1 MGRSGHPHLH
11 FSALACALIGLARIP
26 KSISGGR
33 WSTAERALD
42 LRALASAHFQPQLS
56 LNLLPAIQHH
66 CHYTKGAGKHGSHK
80 RMEKL
85 ENLGAASYIYV
96 RKFASMAFDNL
107 DFTSLDCPSLASP
120 TYLQVP
126 RTHVV
131 FSLASFSRSI
141 TTQAV
146 RNLTLATLCPESSA
160 LFTFFLGH
168 RDALYACVKELQRT
182 IKNASSTQ

>member
-1 MGRSGHPHLH
+1 MVGIAG
-11 FSALACALIGLARIP
+11 SA
-26 KSISGGR
+26 
-33 WSTAERALD
+33 STMKRNDAEA
-42 LRALASAHFQPQLS
+42 Q
-56 LNLLPAIQHH
+56 
-66 CHYTKGAGKHGSHK
+66 
-80 RMEKL
+80 
-85 ENLGAASYIYV
+85 GAASYIYV

-141 TTQAV
+141 ITQTI
-146 RNLTLATLCPESSA
+146 RNLTLATLCPGSST
-160 LFTFFLGH
+160 LFTLFQGH

-182 IKNASSTQ
+182 IKNMSSTQ